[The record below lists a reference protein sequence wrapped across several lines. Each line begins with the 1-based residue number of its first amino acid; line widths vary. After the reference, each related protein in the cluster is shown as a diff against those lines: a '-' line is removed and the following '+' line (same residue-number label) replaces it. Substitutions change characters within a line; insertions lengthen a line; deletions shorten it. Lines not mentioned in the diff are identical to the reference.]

1 MSAPFAPLL
10 IRRKRLICSQE
21 HERTQNGQP
30 EPVNARRG
38 PLTKRRIPREQ
49 WDQIKTAYASGIGLR
64 EIARNM
70 GIPEG
75 TVLARAKREGWT
87 RQIQEAK
94 AVVPPLQSS
103 AITPMQ
109 SAALT
114 MHQRGQRHLER
125 MAGVS
130 EKVVSHVETLE
141 PETILERVDKVEKLD
156 RIARRNYGLDLDQ
169 RPVSTVNFDVVA
181 YHLSVPVQINVSS
194 PPESPS

>member
-1 MSAPFAPLL
+1 M
-10 IRRKRLICSQE
+10 E
-21 HERTQNGQP
+21 
-30 EPVNARRG
+30 
-38 PLTKRRIPREQ
+38 
-49 WDQIKTAYASGIGLR
+49 
-64 EIARNM
+64 
-70 GIPEG
+70 IPEG

-94 AVVPPLQSS
+94 AVAPSLQSN

-130 EKVVSHVETLE
+130 EKVVSHVETLGA
-141 PETILERVDKVEKLD
+141 ETILERVDKVEKLD

-169 RPVSTVNFDVVA
+169 RPVSTVNFNVVA